1 MMSHHVSLVR
11 LFCYDVNGLNPC
23 TQARN
28 TGSFMANQVNTRKG
42 IEMSLVLDTLRI
54 STITEELTDAE
65 LEIFE
70 ELFDVKNYKAGD
82 LIIHPGGKEP
92 DNLYILAQGE
102 IQVKIHS
109 SDGDTLI
116 HVLKPGDLAG
126 IITFAGGAPSQHS
139 AALYSIGETKVLSM
153 PSAKFDSLV
162 CSRPM
167 TAHKV
172 MRGIVRYV
180 HGIVRN
186 MNAKSS
192 ELSNYIYR
200 NGGGY

>member
-1 MMSHHVSLVR
+1 MSTAGIHQETL
-11 LFCYDVNGLNPC
+11 D
-23 TQARN
+23 
-28 TGSFMANQVNTRKG
+28 GSTSDWVNTREE
-42 IEMSLVLDTLRI
+42 IEMSLVVDTLRI

-65 LEIFE
+65 LEVFE
-70 ELFDVKNYKAGD
+70 ELFDVQHHKAGD
-82 LIIHPGGKEP
+82 LIVQPGGKQP

-102 IQVKIHS
+102 LQVKIHS
-109 SDGDTLI
+109 GDGDATI

-126 IITFAGGAPSQHS
+126 IITFVGGAPSQHS
-139 AALYSIGETKVLSM
+139 AALYSLGETKVLSM
-153 PSAKFDSLV
+153 PSAKFEALV

-172 MRGIVRYV
+172 MRGIVRYM

-192 ELSNYIYR
+192 ELSSYIYR
-200 NGGGY
+200 NSGGY

>member
-1 MMSHHVSLVR
+1 
-11 LFCYDVNGLNPC
+11 
-23 TQARN
+23 
-28 TGSFMANQVNTRKG
+28 MADNNYTRKE
-42 IEMSLVLDTLRI
+42 IEMSLVIDTLRI

-65 LEIFE
+65 IEIFE
-70 ELFDVKNYKAGD
+70 GLFDVLSYKSGELIVQPGD
-82 LIIHPGGKEP
+82 NKQP

-102 IQVKIHS
+102 IQVKIQS
-109 SDGDTLI
+109 SDGETVI

-126 IITFAGGAPSQHS
+126 IITFVGGAPSQHS
-139 AALYSIGETKVLSM
+139 AALYSVSNTKVLSM
-153 PSAKFDSLV
+153 PSAKFDALV

-180 HGIVRN
+180 HGIVRH

-192 ELSNYIYR
+192 ELKNYIYR
-200 NGGGY
+200 NSGGY

>member
-1 MMSHHVSLVR
+1 
-11 LFCYDVNGLNPC
+11 
-23 TQARN
+23 
-28 TGSFMANQVNTRKG
+28 
-42 IEMSLVLDTLRI
+42 MSLVVDTLRI

-70 ELFDVKNYKAGD
+70 ELFDVQHHKAGD
-82 LIIHPGGKEP
+82 LIVQPGGKQP

-109 SDGDTLI
+109 SDGDTAI

-126 IITFAGGAPSQHS
+126 IITFVGGAPSQHS
-139 AALYSIGETKVLSM
+139 AALYSIGESKVLSM
-153 PSAKFDSLV
+153 PSAKFEALV
-162 CSRPM
+162 CTRPM

-172 MRGIVRYV
+172 MRGIVRYM

-192 ELSNYIYR
+192 ELSSYIYR
-200 NGGGY
+200 NSGGY

>member
-1 MMSHHVSLVR
+1 
-11 LFCYDVNGLNPC
+11 
-23 TQARN
+23 
-28 TGSFMANQVNTRKG
+28 
-42 IEMSLVLDTLRI
+42 MSLVLDTLRI

-65 LEIFE
+65 LEIFV
-70 ELFDVKNYKAGD
+70 ELFDVKNYKPGD
-82 LIIHPGGKEP
+82 LIVQPGGKEP

-153 PSAKFDSLV
+153 SSAKFDSLV

-192 ELSNYIYR
+192 ELNNYIYR
-200 NGGGY
+200 TGGGY